1 MATRYAQGML
11 ITVDSQTA
19 MRLLRIYGIN
29 TPVTDERFAAHHEL
43 DSGIPVTLDGVADP
57 ELGPA
62 IRLKIS
68 KQRGMRMCPVTEYE
82 AETLVDEFHAAGILP
97 PDEKRDHTLAHLVV
111 KCSKLYTDSGIGEL
125 HLVLY
130 LTPQGYRT
138 HAVYMLRARNVSVKK
153 RLTPNAHDVGAVFP
167 WRRTARTSSPRKRP

>member
-1 MATRYAQGML
+1 ML

-29 TPVTDERFAAHHEL
+29 TPVTDERFAAHHDLEG
-43 DSGIPVTLDGVADP
+43 GIPVTLDGVVDP

-68 KQRGMRMCPVTEYE
+68 KQRGMRMCPVAEYE
-82 AETLVDEFHAAGILP
+82 AETLVNEFHAAGVLAP
-97 PDEKRDHTLAHLVV
+97 EEKRDRTLVHLLV
-111 KCSKLYTDSGIGEL
+111 KCSKMYMDSGIGEL

-138 HAVYMLRARNVSVKK
+138 HAVYMLRSRNVTVKK
-153 RLTPNAHDVGAVFP
+153 RLTPNAHDAGAVFP
-167 WRRTARTSSPRKRP
+167 WRPTARTSSPRRRT